1 MKKLPLAIETFA
13 EIREN
18 NYLYI
23 DKTEHILRMVQS
35 AKANFLSRP
44 GRFGKSLLLDTMQQ
58 LFEGNQALFEG
69 LYIANK
75 WDWLTKYPVIK
86 LDFSSGSVSNR
97 EELDRRM
104 HQLLANN
111 QQRLGLEFAPCE
123 DSINY
128 FEQLI
133 RETHHHYQQKVV
145 VLLDEYDR
153 NILDNL
159 NTPKSANGILSG
171 LKGLY
176 SVLKAQDAHIHFIF
190 MTGIT
195 KSTKVKLFSGINQ
208 LVDISL
214 DQRFSDIC
222 GFTQVEL
229 ETQMAEHLSGVDW
242 QQLRDWYGGYQFL
255 GTEIFNP
262 YAVMLFAAK
271 DKQYRSYWFET
282 GRPSFLLRLLQR
294 HRYFLP
300 DFEQLEVSDDIL
312 DSFDVEHINP
322 VTLMF
327 QKGYLALDKVYTDEL
342 GEQSYKLKI
351 PNRDVRS
358 ALGNQLI
365 AGYASI
371 EEESKTLRQNLYRA
385 LSDGDLPALK
395 HELIY
400 IFDLIPWR
408 SYKLQIIEEFKG
420 FYTSVAYAFFS
431 NINATVIPES
441 TRNRVQIDMTVM
453 LGDYIYVMEFKRD
466 ERKEF
471 TPFEPNPA
479 LVQLKEKAYGEK
491 YRHSGKTVFYVGL
504 IFNSHERRLVQ
515 MDWEP
520 LEPSPSLS

>member
-13 EIREN
+13 EIRED

-23 DKTEHILRMVQS
+23 DKTEQILRMVQS

-44 GRFGKSLLLDTMQQ
+44 RRFGKSLLLDTLQE

-75 WDWLTKYPVIK
+75 WDWRVKYPVIK

-97 EELDRRM
+97 AELDHRIR
-104 HQLLANN
+104 QLLSNN
-111 QQRLGLEFAPCE
+111 QRRLGVDFSPHG
-123 DSINY
+123 DSASF

-133 RETHHHYQQKVV
+133 RETHRHYDQKVV
-145 VLLDEYDR
+145 ILFDEYDR
-153 NILDNL
+153 SILDNL
-159 NTPKSANGILSG
+159 NEPKHASEVLSG
-171 LKGLY
+171 LKSLY
-176 SVLKAQDAHIHFIF
+176 SVLKGQDAHIHFIF

-208 LVDISL
+208 LVDITL

-222 GFTQVEL
+222 GFTQIEL
-229 ETQMAEHLSGVDW
+229 ETHMAEHLSGIDW
-242 QQLRDWYGGYQFL
+242 QQLKEWYGGYQFL
-255 GTEIFNP
+255 GDEIFNP
-262 YAVMLFAAK
+262 YAVLLFANK
-271 DKQYRSYWFET
+271 DKKYRSYWFET

-300 DFEQLEVSDDIL
+300 DFEQLEVSEELL

-327 QKGYLALDKVYTDEL
+327 QKGYLAVDKVYTDEL

-365 AGYASI
+365 ASYASI
-371 EEESKTLRQNLYRA
+371 EEESKPLRQNLYRA
-385 LSDGDLPALK
+385 LTDGDLPALRD
-395 HELIY
+395 ELVH

-431 NINATVIPES
+431 NINATVIPEY
-441 TRNRVQIDMTVM
+441 TRDRMQIDMTVM

-504 IFNSHERRLVQ
+504 IFNSYERRLVQ

-520 LEPSPSLS
+520 L